1 MLDFLNT
8 VSGYVWGWPLM
19 ILLVGTGLWLTFSL
33 RALQFSHLIHAF
45 TLIVRKTPDRKAQGD
60 ISNFEALMVALSAT
74 VGTGNIAGVA
84 TAIYIGGPGALFWMW
99 MTGLVGMA
107 TKYAEAVLAVKYRV
121 QNENGTFSG
130 GPMYYISRGLG
141 WKWLA
146 TLFAF
151 FAAIATFGIGSMV
164 QSNSVADALNH
175 SFSIAPGITGIVLMG
190 LTAAEAKT
198 MLADP
203 LMILVNHT
211 NKMPENYTF
220 ETAECGSKTA
230 VNKTLQTVACNAF
243 LELQKA
249 AAAENVTVWMQSGYR
264 SVSYQTNLY
273 EKKTNYYKQQ
283 GYDDAKAKEMAA
295 AIVNPPGYSEHNCGL
310 AADLNS
316 PEHTGL
322 DEGFENTAAFRW
334 LCQHAGEYGFIL
346 RYPKG
351 AEEKTEITYEP
362 WHWRYVGVENAAK
375 INASGL
381 CFEDY
386 IAALQQIAG

>member
-1 MLDFLNT
+1 MNQQQPIHRRRLTRAEIRRRRRNRAIRRIA
-8 VSGYVWGWPLM
+8 G
-19 ILLVGTGLWLTFSL
+19 LTFVVCVAVGGVSFL
-33 RALQFSHLIHAF
+33 LSR
-45 TLIVRKTPDRKAQGD
+45 RKAP
-60 ISNFEALMVALSAT
+60 VP
-74 VGTGNIAGVA
+74 
-84 TAIYIGGPGALFWMW
+84 TADA
-99 MTGLVGMA
+99 
-107 TKYAEAVLAVKYRV
+107 AESTA
-121 QNENGTFSG
+121 
-130 GPMYYISRGLG
+130 
-141 WKWLA
+141 
-146 TLFAF
+146 
-151 FAAIATFGIGSMV
+151 
-164 QSNSVADALNH
+164 NSVAGSLPSA
-175 SFSIAPGITGIVLMG
+175 APGSKVESSAVSGAAAESVESRDNLLG
-190 LTAAEAKT
+190 LTAAEAKA

-264 SVSYQTNLY
+264 SVSYQTSLY

-295 AIVNPPGYSEHNCGL
+295 AVCQPAGL
-310 AADLNS
+310 LRAQLRS
-316 PEHTGL
+316 GCRPEQPRRTPAWTRA
-322 DEGFENTAAFRW
+322 FENTAAFRW

>member
-1 MLDFLNT
+1 MNQQQPIHRRRLTRAEIRRRRRNRAIRRIAGLTLVVCVAVGGVSFLLSRRKAPVPTADAAGSAANSAASSLPSAAPSSKAESSA
-8 VSGYVWGWPLM
+8 VSGAVESVESRDN
-19 ILLVGTGLWLTFSL
+19 LL
-33 RALQFSHLIHAF
+33 
-45 TLIVRKTPDRKAQGD
+45 
-60 ISNFEALMVALSAT
+60 
-74 VGTGNIAGVA
+74 
-84 TAIYIGGPGALFWMW
+84 
-99 MTGLVGMA
+99 
-107 TKYAEAVLAVKYRV
+107 
-121 QNENGTFSG
+121 
-130 GPMYYISRGLG
+130 
-141 WKWLA
+141 
-146 TLFAF
+146 
-151 FAAIATFGIGSMV
+151 
-164 QSNSVADALNH
+164 
-175 SFSIAPGITGIVLMG
+175 G
-190 LTAAEAKT
+190 LTAAEAKA

-211 NKMPENYTF
+211 NQMPENYTF

-351 AEEKTEITYEP
+351 AEEKTEIIYEP

>member
-1 MLDFLNT
+1 MNPSVHPHHRRHLRPAVRRVLT
-8 VSGYVWGWPLM
+8 VTVVAC
-19 ILLVGTGLWLTFSL
+19 IAVGGASFVLHS
-33 RALQFSHLIHAF
+33 RSAVPA
-45 TLIVRKTPDRKAQGD
+45 A
-60 ISNFEALMVALSAT
+60 SAT
-74 VGTGNIAGVA
+74 STSSASA
-84 TAIYIGGPGALFWMW
+84 ASE
-99 MTGLVGMA
+99 
-107 TKYAEAVLAVKYRV
+107 AESSL
-121 QNENGTFSG
+121 
-130 GPMYYISRGLG
+130 
-141 WKWLA
+141 
-146 TLFAF
+146 
-151 FAAIATFGIGSMV
+151 
-164 QSNSVADALNH
+164 
-175 SFSIAPGITGIVLMG
+175 
-190 LTAAEAKT
+190 LTARQAQAI
-198 MLADP
+198 LDDP
-203 LMILVNHT
+203 RMVLVNHT
-211 NKMPENYTF
+211 NKMPDDHTF
-220 ETAECGSKTA
+220 TTKACGSATA

-264 SVSYQTNLY
+264 SVSYQTSLY

>member
-1 MLDFLNT
+1 MNQQQPIHRRRLTRAEIRRRRRNRAIRRIAGLTLVVCVAVGGVSFLL
-8 VSGYVWGWPLM
+8 S
-19 ILLVGTGLWLTFSL
+19 
-33 RALQFSHLIHAF
+33 R
-45 TLIVRKTPDRKAQGD
+45 RKAPVPPAD
-60 ISNFEALMVALSAT
+60 A
-74 VGTGNIAGVA
+74 AG
-84 TAIYIGGPGALFWMW
+84 
-99 MTGLVGMA
+99 
-107 TKYAEAVLAVKYRV
+107 R
-121 QNENGTFSG
+121 
-130 GPMYYISRGLG
+130 
-141 WKWLA
+141 
-146 TLFAF
+146 
-151 FAAIATFGIGSMV
+151 AA
-164 QSNSVADALNH
+164 NSVAGSLPSA
-175 SFSIAPGITGIVLMG
+175 APGSKAESSAVSEAAAESVESRDNLLG
-190 LTAAEAKT
+190 LTAAEAKA

-295 AIVNPPGYSEHNCGL
+295 AVVNPPGYSEHNCGL

>member
-1 MLDFLNT
+1 MNQQQPIHRRRLTRAEIRRRRRNRAIRRIAGLTLVVCVAVGGVSFLLSRRKAPVPTADAAGSAANSAASSLPSAAPGSKAESSA
-8 VSGYVWGWPLM
+8 VSGAAAESVESRDN
-19 ILLVGTGLWLTFSL
+19 LL
-33 RALQFSHLIHAF
+33 
-45 TLIVRKTPDRKAQGD
+45 
-60 ISNFEALMVALSAT
+60 
-74 VGTGNIAGVA
+74 
-84 TAIYIGGPGALFWMW
+84 
-99 MTGLVGMA
+99 
-107 TKYAEAVLAVKYRV
+107 
-121 QNENGTFSG
+121 
-130 GPMYYISRGLG
+130 
-141 WKWLA
+141 
-146 TLFAF
+146 
-151 FAAIATFGIGSMV
+151 
-164 QSNSVADALNH
+164 
-175 SFSIAPGITGIVLMG
+175 G
-190 LTAAEAKT
+190 LTAAEAKA

-264 SVSYQTNLY
+264 SVSYQTKLY
-273 EKKTNYYKQQ
+273 ERKTQYYRDK
-283 GYDDAKAKEMAA
+283 GYDEATAKEKAA